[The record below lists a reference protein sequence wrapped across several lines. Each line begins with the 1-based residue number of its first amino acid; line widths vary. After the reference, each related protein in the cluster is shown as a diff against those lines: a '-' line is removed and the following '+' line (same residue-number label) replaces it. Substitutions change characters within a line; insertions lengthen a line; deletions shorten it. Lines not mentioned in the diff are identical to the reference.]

1 MRLDVGPVAPA
12 SAVAWIDW
20 ADEVFAELR
29 NEPPT
34 RVSLPAAVFEDLGG
48 YLEQWMPRTRSVDK
62 PFRWR
67 AEIDPDKLEYLVHA
81 LFNLDTRLLAEARR
95 GERPSCPEEGRL
107 FYLVL
112 VRALLHALEAESP
125 ARAAFVDQL
134 RSSWPSAAVAC

>member
-20 ADEVFAELR
+20 ADEVFGELR

-34 RVSLPAAVFEDLGG
+34 RASLPAAVLDEIGG
-48 YLEQWMPRTRSVDK
+48 YLEQWMPRTVDE
-62 PFRWR
+62 PFRWH

-81 LFNLDTRLLAEARR
+81 LFSLDTRLFSGARR
-95 GERPSCPEEGRL
+95 GDRPGFPEEGRL

-112 VRALLHALEAESP
+112 VRALLHALEEESP

-134 RSSWPSAAVAC
+134 RSSWPSAVVAC

>member
-20 ADEVFAELR
+20 VDEVLGELR

-34 RVSLPAAVFEDLGG
+34 TVSLPAAVFDDIGG
-48 YLEQWMPRTRSVDK
+48 YLEQWMPRTRIPDK
-62 PFRWR
+62 PFRWH

-81 LFNLDTRLLAEARR
+81 LFNLDTRLLADAQR
-95 GERPSCPEEGRL
+95 GERPGSPEEGRL